1 MSLDS
6 AAVVSSTF
14 EPDRTPPPREGPEH
28 CRVLLVDDDPHSLT
42 SLETLLAADGYEV
55 SNARSADEAIALFRK
70 EAAHIVITDLVMPG
84 GKSGIDLTKAVKE
97 RSPMSAVLLVTAHS
111 SMKTAVSGLKAG
123 AFDYITKPIEPRKV
137 RLMVSELARDMPSD
151 LPLRTAPADNEV
163 VQFDGFIARSK
174 AMKQVFQQIQLA
186 AGAETT
192 VLVCG
197 ESGTGKE
204 LVAASIHRRSQRSRG
219 PFVGVHT
226 GAIPPD
232 LVPSELFGHEKG
244 AFTGALESKGG
255 HFEAAEGGTLF
266 LDEVNTMDSRTQV
279 ALLRVLET
287 LKYTRVGGHE
297 EKTANIRVVAATNR
311 DLAELVQAGQFRE
324 DLYYRL
330 NVFAVR
336 LPPLRDRRE
345 DIGVLTQHFAD
356 IFARRYRKPESTPV
370 PETLDLLGRYP
381 WPGNVREL
389 RNVIEHM
396 VILSADGRLTPDLLP
411 RLVAGSADDSDYVRI
426 PLGTKMKEIERT
438 MIARTLDANDWNKQQ
453 AAKVLGISRRSLYNK
468 LERYRITRGPR

>member
-1 MSLDS
+1 MSLE
-6 AAVVSSTF
+6 AGTVTSTF
-14 EPDRTPPPREGPEH
+14 EPEKMLPRREGPEK
-28 CRVLLVDDDPHSLT
+28 CRVLLVDDDPHALEPLESLLT
-42 SLETLLAADGYEV
+42 ADGYEV
-55 SNARSADEAIALFRK
+55 VDARSADEAVEVFSK

-84 GKSGIDLTKAVKE
+84 GKSGIDLTKAIKE
-97 RSPMSAVLLVTAHS
+97 RSPMTAVVLVTGHS

-123 AFDYITKPIEPRKV
+123 AFDYLTKPIEPRKV
-137 RLMVSELARDMPSD
+137 RLMVSELARDMPAD
-151 LPLRTAPADNEV
+151 LPLRATPIDNEV
-163 VQFDGFIARSK
+163 VQFDGFVARSK
-174 AMKQVFQQIQLA
+174 AMKQVFQQIQTA
-186 AGAETT
+186 ASADTT

-204 LVAASIHRRSQRSRG
+204 LVAASIHRRSHRTRG
-219 PFVGVHT
+219 PFVAVHT
-226 GAIPPD
+226 GAIPSD

-244 AFTGALESKGG
+244 AFTGAVEAKAG

-266 LDEVNTMDSRTQV
+266 LDEVNTMDARTQV

-287 LKYTRVGGHE
+287 LKYTRVGGHDE
-297 EKTANIRVVAATNR
+297 RDANVRIVAATNR
-311 DLAELVQAGQFRE
+311 DLAELVQASQFRE

-330 NVFAVR
+330 NVFPIR

-345 DIGVLTQHFAD
+345 DVGVLTQHFAD